1 MKLDNSKEK
10 KKKASESNLG
20 RGRPA
25 APRFRVTADSRE
37 VV

>member
-1 MKLDNSKEK
+1 MTLDNSEEK

-20 RGRPA
+20 RGTLA
-25 APRFRVTADSRE
+25 ALRFRVTADSRE

>member
-1 MKLDNSKEK
+1 MKLDNSEEK

-20 RGRPA
+20 HGTPA
-25 APRFRVTADSRE
+25 ALRFLVTADSRE